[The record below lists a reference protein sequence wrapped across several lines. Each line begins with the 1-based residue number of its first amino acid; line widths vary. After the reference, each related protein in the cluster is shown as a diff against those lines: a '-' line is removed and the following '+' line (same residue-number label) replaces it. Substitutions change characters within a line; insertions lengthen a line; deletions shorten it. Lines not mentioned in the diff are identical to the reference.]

1 MEGNRSGTSRESRFK
16 DGFINF
22 LFSWSIED
30 IFNENLYQQQVKK
43 IPESFESVDQ
53 YLASYVFPLL
63 EETRFELASA
73 LEIVYNAPYG
83 EVTYFRELRH
93 ERGSYNVKVERWENR
108 TSDRGKDPY
117 RTLPGDFV
125 LLSVLRPESVSDLKG
140 AGWSYTF
147 AYVTTI
153 YEDEHESGDN
163 STLCGFKLKTAD
175 GIDFEDVKCESL
187 YVIHL
192 RNITTQK
199 RIWSALRMRRNLG
212 IIQKV
217 LTKNDKG
224 HEHCEI
230 CPYECNTEVDE
241 KFGSTL
247 LSALNESQR
256 GSILATL
263 RKIGC
268 SHQPSVEL
276 IWGPPGTGKTSIL
289 SALLY
294 ILLKMKVRTLVCAP
308 TNIAI
313 TELVSQVAVHVRKSF
328 KSETEKSHMSCP
340 LGDMLVFGNKD
351 NLKVGSDI
359 QEILLDYRVER
370 LLDCLVPLTGWKH
383 CISTMLDFLEDCVS
397 HYQIFIENEKIK
409 SNDLPDAEVQQ
420 SVSQSFLEF
429 ARLRFTH
436 VASPCRSILR
446 SLQAS
451 LSKLGLPL
459 VTAKNSTSEFCLQK
473 ASLVF
478 CTISSS
484 FKLHSVDIEPFHFL
498 VIDEAAQVKE
508 CETSIA
514 LQLPHVKHA
523 ILVGDEC
530 QLPAT
535 VASKLSEEAG
545 FGRSLFERLSSMG
558 HSKHL
563 LNMQYRMHPS
573 ISQFPNSSFY
583 DNQIL
588 NAPNV
593 RSKSYE
599 RCYLQGRMFGPYS
612 FINVCDGREESD
624 DVGHK
629 WSVSKEKLS
638 IGVISPYAAQ
648 VAAIQEHLPRKY
660 ENVERFTVKV
670 KSIDGFQ
677 GGEEDIIIISTVRSH
692 RGGSIGFLSSPQRT
706 NVALTRA
713 RYCLWIIGNERTL
726 SKSESVWARLVS
738 DAKDRE
744 CFFNAGEDCDLDK
757 AIIDV
762 KKDLEQLDGLLNEDS
777 THFKNLRWQKERKES
792 RCIQEGKKG
801 NRINEELD
809 GRAKN
814 MDRNCNLIGNLIS
827 LGIIVISLFL
837 HVIYS

>member
-1 MEGNRSGTSRESRFK
+1 MIDK
-16 DGFINF
+16 K
-22 LFSWSIED
+22 
-30 IFNENLYQQQVKK
+30 VKK

-73 LEIVYNAPYG
+73 LETVYNAPYA

-93 ERGSYNVKVERWENR
+93 ERGSYSVKVERWENR

-125 LLSVLRPESVSDLKG
+125 LLSVLRPENVSDLMC

-147 AYVTTI
+147 ANVTTI

-175 GIDFEDVKCESL
+175 GIDFENVKCESL

-212 IIQKV
+212 IIEKV

-328 KSETEKSHMSCP
+328 KSDTEKSHMPCP

-370 LLDCLVPLTGWKH
+370 LLDYLVPSTGWKH

-397 HYQIFIENEKIK
+397 HYQIFVENEKIK

-420 SVSQSFLEF
+420 CVSQSFLEF
-429 ARLRFTH
+429 ARVRFTH
-436 VASPCRSILR
+436 VASPVRQCLLTLFTHLPRSFIQEENYQSIVQLISLLGNLEMLLFKDNMTSSELEMIFLQQTVIGPDSLVDTLDTSSLQYIRSQCRSILR

-508 CETSIA
+508 CETCVA

-624 DVGHK
+624 DVGH
-629 WSVSKEKLS
+629 SKRNMVEVTVILKLLRKLFKGMMCDGIVPKIIAAFSSFSSFLTIHVQS
-638 IGVISPYAAQ
+638 I
-648 VAAIQEHLPRKY
+648 L
-660 ENVERFTVKV
+660 
-670 KSIDGFQ
+670 
-677 GGEEDIIIISTVRSH
+677 RS
-692 RGGSIGFLSSPQRT
+692 
-706 NVALTRA
+706 
-713 RYCLWIIGNERTL
+713 
-726 SKSESVWARLVS
+726 
-738 DAKDRE
+738 
-744 CFFNAGEDCDLDK
+744 
-757 AIIDV
+757 
-762 KKDLEQLDGLLNEDS
+762 
-777 THFKNLRWQKERKES
+777 
-792 RCIQEGKKG
+792 
-801 NRINEELD
+801 
-809 GRAKN
+809 
-814 MDRNCNLIGNLIS
+814 
-827 LGIIVISLFL
+827 
-837 HVIYS
+837 YSF